1 MPPLYQVAAC
11 WTVGFLA
18 TNMSFGIAK
27 KGSVSFT
34 HAVKATE
41 PVFLVII
48 ASLFFHRSFPLGELD
63 AEAPLSHLLAT
74 VPGPAVAVPF
84 P

>member
-34 HAVKATE
+34 HAVK
-41 PVFLVII
+41 VLFCI
-48 ASLFFHRSFPLGELD
+48 AFGEF
-63 AEAPLSHLLAT
+63 S
-74 VPGPAVAVPF
+74 VV
-84 P
+84 